1 MKSIAVMPKIEIAL
15 GERTISQTDLRCLS
29 RISVLQKL
37 SHPTVCEVVFKPTDH
52 GFSDLYPCRKQ
63 SVLSVFVKGEIFPLF
78 RGIITAVET
87 RYNPDGSM
95 TLLVRGYDALYFSGK
110 KQRIHT
116 HLETTIPEMAKEMTK
131 DSGIGIKALEA
142 GPVWR
147 QLVQYRETD
156 LDFLARMAQRSGLYF
171 MVNRENNLEIM
182 NLSGNDD
189 LVFLTRGDD
198 LFELSVET
206 NDAPVLSSVYASGW
220 DPFLAEFH
228 DGHSSSDSSD
238 GQERKL
244 MDIALRSR
252 LEAETISKAEL
263 DRCRACETSIK
274 GVADGNSRL
283 MPGVTVI
290 IGGIHP
296 LLKKD
301 FVLTEVAHTLATDT
315 GYVSEFTSVPPDFRN
330 SDTGS
335 SATFGMVIDIDDPEH
350 LGRIKASLPSF
361 ENAETDWMNVVL
373 PAAGK
378 NKGAIMLPDV
388 GDQVL
393 ILFLNN
399 DPARGV
405 VAGSVFG
412 SAQQP
417 PDWGIEDNKVKRYCF
432 VTPEGQ
438 KLTLD
443 DDKQGVKIE
452 NRGGSY
458 LEIYPE
464 TVTLHSAT
472 DLVIQAPEKKIT
484 ILGQTID
491 FKKG

>member
-1 MKSIAVMPKIEIAL
+1 MKPIATLPKIEIAL
-15 GERTISQTDLRCLS
+15 GESTVSPTDLRCLS
-29 RISVLQKL
+29 RVRVLQKL
-37 SHPTVCEVVFKPTDH
+37 SHPTVCEVVFKPSDH
-52 GFSDLYPCRKQ
+52 GFMDLYPCRKQ
-63 SVLSVFVKGEIFPLF
+63 SAFSVFVKGEILPLF

-87 RYNPDGSM
+87 RYDSEGGL
-95 TLLVRGYDALYFSGK
+95 TFLIRGYDALYFSGK
-110 KQRIHT
+110 NQRIHT
-116 HLETTIPEMAKEMTK
+116 HLETTLPEMAKEMTT
-131 DSGIGIKALEA
+131 DSGLAIKPFET

-156 LDFLARMAQRSGLYF
+156 LDFLARTAQRSGLYF
-171 MVNRENNLEIM
+171 MVNRENTLEIM
-182 NLSGNDD
+182 GLSGNGD
-189 LVFLTRGDD
+189 LVALTRGED
-198 LFELSVET
+198 LFELSIET
-206 NDAPVLSSVYASGW
+206 NDAPVLASVYASGW

-228 DGHSSSDSSD
+228 DGLSTSENAE

-244 MDIALRSR
+244 LDIPLRNTM
-252 LEAETISKAEL
+252 EAETVSKAEL
-263 DRCRACETSIK
+263 DRCMACETSVK
-274 GVADGNSRL
+274 GVAEGNSRL
-283 MPGVTVI
+283 IPGATVLI
-290 IGGIHP
+290 DGIHP

-301 FVLTEVAHTLATDT
+301 FVLTEVEHSITFDA
-315 GYVSEFTSVPPDFRN
+315 GYISEFSSLPPDFRV
-330 SDTGS
+330 SDAGT
-335 SATFGMVIDIDDPEH
+335 SATFGYVTDIDDPEH
-350 LGRIKASLPSF
+350 LGRLKASLPSF
-361 ENAETDWMNVVL
+361 ENAETDWMTVVL

-378 NKGAIMLPDV
+378 SKGAIMLPDV

-412 SAQQP
+412 SSQQP
-417 PDWGIEDNKVKRYCF
+417 PDWGIEDNKVKRFCF

-438 KLTLD
+438 KFTLD
-443 DDKQGVKIE
+443 DGKKGVKVE
-452 NRGGSY
+452 NSAGSY

>member
-1 MKSIAVMPKIEIAL
+1 MKSMAAMPKIEITL
-15 GERTISQTDLRCLS
+15 GERAVSGTDLKNLS
-29 RISVLQKL
+29 RVRVLQKL
-37 SHPTVCEVVFKPTDH
+37 SHPTVCEVVFTLADH
-52 GFSDLYPCRKQ
+52 GFVDLYPCRKQ

-87 RYNPDGSM
+87 RYEPDSGI

-110 KQRIHT
+110 RQRIHT
-116 HLETTIPEMAKEMTK
+116 HLETTVPEMAKEMTK
-131 DSGIGIKALEA
+131 DSGLDIKSLET

-156 LDFLARMAQRSGLYF
+156 LDFLARTAQRSGLYF
-171 MVNRENNLEIM
+171 IVNRENTLEIM
-182 NLSGNDD
+182 SLNGNSD
-189 LVFLTRGDD
+189 LVTLTRGDD
-198 LFELSVET
+198 LFELSIET
-206 NDAPVLSSVYASGW
+206 NDAPILASVYASGW

-228 DGHSSSDSSD
+228 DSLSSSENSE

-244 MDIALRSR
+244 LDIPLRNK
-252 LEAETISKAEL
+252 LEAETVSKAEL
-263 DRCRACETSIK
+263 DRCKACETSVN
-274 GVADGNSRL
+274 GVAEGNSRL
-283 MPGVTVI
+283 MPGATVI
-290 IGGIHP
+290 IDGIHP

-301 FVLTEVAHTLATDT
+301 FVLTEVEHTITFDS
-315 GYVSEFTSVPPDFRN
+315 GYVSGFSSLPPDFRT
-330 SDTGS
+330 SDTGTN
-335 SATFGMVIDIDDPEH
+335 ATFGFVTDIDDPEH

-361 ENAETDWMNVVL
+361 EDAETDWMNVVL

-388 GDQVL
+388 GDQIL

-399 DPARGV
+399 APARGV

-412 SAQQP
+412 SSQQP
-417 PDWGIEDNKVKRYCF
+417 GDWGIDDNKVKRFCF

-438 KLTLD
+438 KFTLD
-443 DDKQGVKIE
+443 DGKKGVKIE

-464 TVTLHSAT
+464 TVTLHSVT
-472 DLVIQAPEKKIT
+472 DLVIQAPEKNIT